1 MLTEKNFT
9 AALPK
14 NEKGSHIY
22 TTEEINEAV
31 RTIQSGVQG
40 REYETAMSRLIKQFY
55 PFILKTALKLDKGN
69 CDDKIMVGCEGLLYA
84 ARRFNLES
92 GNQFFTFAS
101 LYISGYMKMD
111 FRSTRLIKLTST
123 MEKELKK
130 PGNAVA
136 YSNVTC
142 PLSLDKIAE
151 KISDSDNK
159 KGLEDLISDGIS
171 YENLA
176 VDGIG
181 EECVNRVLEKV
192 VFSAGEDE
200 AYAGLTWAET
210 YCHLNGL
217 FGYCRMSMK
226 EFLEFFDI
234 PKNRE
239 NDIRMHCR
247 KIKNAIKNSCKV
259 RKALEIPYDYEP
271 PVLKRQKKPKPSTE
285 LPYMHIP
292 KYTIDKDHFNQIV
305 FSFDD

>member
-9 AALPK
+9 TALPR
-14 NEKGSHIY
+14 EERGSRTY
-22 TTEEINEAV
+22 TSDEINEAV
-31 RTIQSGVQG
+31 RTIQSGVTG
-40 REYETAMSRLIKQFY
+40 LEYERAMSRLIKQFY
-55 PFILKTALKLDKGN
+55 PFILKTALKLDQGN

-130 PGNAVA
+130 PGNAIA

-142 PLSLDKIAE
+142 PLSLDRIAE

-159 KGLEDLISDGIS
+159 KGLEELLSDGIS
-171 YENLA
+171 YENLTI
-176 VDGIG
+176 DGI
-181 EECVNRVLEKV
+181 ESESVNQVLEKV
-192 VFSAGEDE
+192 VFAAGEGD

-210 YCHLNGL
+210 FCHLNGL
-217 FGYCRMSMK
+217 FGYCRMTMK

-234 PKNRE
+234 PKNCE

-247 KIKNAIKNSCKV
+247 KIKTAVKNSCKV
-259 RKALEIPYDYEP
+259 RKVLEIPYDYVP
-271 PVLKRQKKPKPSTE
+271 PVQRQQKKPKPSKN

-292 KYTIDKDHFNQIV
+292 KYTIDKDHFNQIL
-305 FSFDD
+305 FSFED